1 MPDRLS
7 LSRSF
12 GWLVCLGLLA
22 TPAFAHKIEVSGDVA
37 GTWHIEPNHNP
48 KAGEPARVWVAL
60 TRQGGQ
66 ILPLNQCDC
75 KLAIYPE
82 PHIEGSS
89 PLLEPA
95 LKAISAEQYQGIPG
109 AEVIFPKIGIYKLEL
124 SGTPGPGANF
134 QPFKINYTVTV
145 ASGGSATRES
155 PQIKTNPDELSE
167 HPRAELPDT
176 AEAVSQPLQ
185 VWGSLV
191 VAGAIAFGG
200 IMLIRRRFQK

>member
-7 LSRSF
+7 LSRTF

-22 TPAFAHKIEVSGDVA
+22 APAFAHKIEVSGDVA
-37 GTWHIEPNHNP
+37 GTWHVEPNHNP

-66 ILPLNQCDC
+66 ILPLNQCNC

-82 PHIEGSS
+82 PHTEGSS

-109 AEVIFPKIGIYKLEL
+109 ADVIFPKIGIYKLEL
-124 SGTPGPGANF
+124 SGTPVTGANF
-134 QPFKINYTVTV
+134 RPFKMNYTVTV

-155 PQIKTNPDELSE
+155 PYIKTNSD
-167 HPRAELPDT
+167 ELPDNHR
-176 AEAVSQPLQ
+176 AEGVSQPVQ
-185 VWGSLV
+185 VWGSLG

-200 IMLIRRRFQK
+200 LVLIRRRFQK

>member
-1 MPDRLS
+1 MPNRLS
-7 LSRSF
+7 LSRSV

-22 TPAFAHKIEVSGDVA
+22 TPAFAHKIEVAGDVA
-37 GTWHIEPNHNP
+37 GTWHVEPNHNP

-66 ILPLNQCDC
+66 ILPLDQCDC

-82 PHIEGSS
+82 PHTEGSS

-109 AEVIFPKIGIYKLEL
+109 ADVIFPKIGAYTLEL
-124 SGTPGPGANF
+124 SGTPVAGANF
-134 QPFKINYTVTV
+134 RPFKMNYTVTV
-145 ASGGSATRES
+145 ASGGSRKRES
-155 PQIKTNPDELSE
+155 PQIKTNSD
-167 HPRAELPDT
+167 ELPDNHR
-176 AEAVSQPLQ
+176 AEGVSQPVQ
-185 VWGSLV
+185 VWGSWV

-200 IMLIRRRFQK
+200 LMLIRRRFQK

>member
-12 GWLVCLGLLA
+12 GWFVCLGLLA
-22 TPAFAHKIEVSGDVA
+22 APAFAHKIEVSGDVA
-37 GTWHIEPNHNP
+37 GTWHVEPNHNP

-82 PHIEGSS
+82 PHTQGSS

-124 SGTPGPGANF
+124 SGTPVNGANF
-134 QPFKINYTVTV
+134 QPFQINYTVTV
-145 ASGGSATRES
+145 ASGERATRENS
-155 PQIKTNPDELSE
+155 QIQTNPDKLADN
-167 HPRAELPDT
+167 HRAEG
-176 AEAVSQPLQ
+176 VSQPVQ
-185 VWGSLV
+185 IWGSLI